1 MGIINLKKLGGSFK
15 FAFQGIRLA
24 FSEQVFRICCFFAI
38 LVIILMIVLGLTIQE
53 KAILI
58 LVIIIVLSLELIN
71 SQIEKFLD
79 IIQPNYDNRIKIIKD
94 ISAGAVLISAIG
106 ALIIGISIFLPY
118 FIKIFYR

>member
-1 MGIINLKKLGGSFK
+1 MGIINLKKLGDSFK
-15 FAFQGIRLA
+15 FAFRGIRLA
-24 FSEQVFRICCFFAI
+24 FSEQVFRICCLLAI

-58 LVIIIVLSLELIN
+58 LVITIVLSLELIN

-118 FIKIFYR
+118 FIKIFDR